1 MKWFVILSGTLLSPA
16 IANAGML
23 EIGART
29 FTSGQGLI
37 LIVLTFLGL
46 GSYLLSTFMAGI
58 GQGQIAGFIRV
69 GGLLSCIITIAV
81 QCYDTLAAIAKAMG
95 IGM

>member
-1 MKWFVILSGTLLSPA
+1 MRGLFVFGGLMLSPA
-16 IANAGML
+16 IAHAGML

-29 FTSGQGLI
+29 FTSGPGVV

-46 GSYLLSTFMAGI
+46 GSYLLSSFMASI

-69 GGLLSCIITIAV
+69 AGLLGCLITIAV
-81 QCYDTLAAIAKAMG
+81 QAYDTLAAVARAMG
-95 IGM
+95 IGL